1 MPAHTIVLALILST
15 NVAALPPGFYY
26 GTEIVYCI
34 LSLTSKLYLGW
45 FLMSYVLWQD
55 VDAEQSLGGSTA

>member
-1 MPAHTIVLALILST
+1 VLALTPSP

>member
-1 MPAHTIVLALILST
+1 VYLFNS
-15 NVAALPPGFYY
+15 
-26 GTEIVYCI
+26 GTEVVYCI

-45 FLMSYVLWQD
+45 FLLSYVLWQD

>member
-1 MPAHTIVLALILST
+1 MLLTPFCFLA
-15 NVAALPPGFYY
+15 G
-26 GTEIVYCI
+26 GTEVVYCI